1 MGKLHLITGILKE
14 LLKEDNKEK
23 DLDKYDLTEEEIEE
37 VRKGNYESH
46 YFEEEDLEDDDYY
59 FEDDN

>member
-1 MGKLHLITGILKE
+1 MGIITGILKE
-14 LLKEDNKEK
+14 LLKEGNKEK
-23 DLDKYDLTEEEIEE
+23 DLDKYDLTEEEKEV

-46 YFEEEDLEDDDYY
+46 NFEEEDLEDDDYY